1 MTEVPQASP
10 LADPD
15 LTLIQAIGA
24 GDKAAL
30 SELYARHGQGIL
42 AYLIGQLGGDHQ
54 LAEEV
59 LQDVLLAVWKGAGS
73 FRGESKVRTWMLGI
87 ARYQALSAR
96 RRRKPTPAELGD
108 YIPTDEDGPQRVQA
122 RNEQRETVRAAMRE
136 LPEEQQDAL
145 ELIFFHDLSG
155 PEAADVLGIAP
166 GTVKSRVH
174 RAKNTLRGLLK
185 REEVD
190 S

>member
-1 MTEVPQASP
+1 MTEVPQTSP

-15 LTLIQAIGA
+15 LPLIQAIGT

-30 SELYARHGQGIL
+30 SALYERHGHAIL
-42 AYLIGQLGGDHQ
+42 AYLIGQLSGDRQ

-59 LQDVLLAVWKGAGS
+59 LQDVLLAVWQGAGS
-73 FRGESKVRTWMLGI
+73 FRGESKVRTWMLSI
-87 ARYQALSAR
+87 ARYQALNAR
-96 RRRKPTPAELGD
+96 RRRKPTPAELGE
-108 YIPTDEDGPQRVQA
+108 YIPSDDDGPQRVQEKHDQQA
-122 RNEQRETVRAAMRE
+122 TVRAAMRE
-136 LPEEQQDAL
+136 LPEEQKEAL
-145 ELIFFHDLSG
+145 ELIFYHDLSG

-185 REEVD
+185 RQEVD
-190 S
+190 